1 MERIL
6 EFIGNHTILTGIFGV
21 VLLAWI
27 IYEVSRMTRHWKEVD
42 SLGAVRMI
50 NREDPVILDVSNST
64 DYAKGHIHGAL
75 HMPPSKIEAG
85 NQELLK
91 HKERPV
97 LVYCKNGQV
106 SPQMATRLTRLG
118 FTNVNML
125 TGGLTQW
132 IADQQPVTR
141 HKGAAKSGGGKDKKG
156 KKDKEKSRAEV
167 KQASEDN

>member
-27 IYEVSRMTRHWKEVD
+27 IYEVSRMVRQWKEVD
-42 SLGAVRMI
+42 SLGAVWMI
-50 NREDPVILDVSNST
+50 NREDPIILDVSNST

-97 LVYCKNGQV
+97 LVYCKSGQV

-132 IADQQPVTR
+132 LADQQPVTR
-141 HKGAAKSGGGKDKKG
+141 HKGAAKSGGKDKK
-156 KKDKEKSRAEV
+156 KARAER
-167 KQASEDN
+167 KKAEGDG